1 MGRRPTIDRDEVL
14 DIAESI
20 LLTAGTAGLT
30 IDAVAKAAGI
40 SKGGVQSCFGTK
52 NELIAAMM
60 ERWTQG
66 YDAQVTAAVGPAP
79 GPVETVRGHVQ
90 ATMEMDEESNARA
103 AGMMAALI
111 EASEHI
117 ASTRSWYRDRFG
129 GLDLQSE
136 EGRRARLVFLATEG
150 AFILRAFG
158 FIQPGEEEWRTLNED
173 LRALLDGKRL
183 GTSRGMP

>member
-1 MGRRPTIDRDEVL
+1 MGRRPAIDRDKVL

-20 LLTAGTAGLT
+20 LLTAGTASLT

-60 ERWTQG
+60 ERWARE
-66 YDAQVTAAVGPAP
+66 YDAQVMAAVGPSP
-79 GPVETVRGHVQ
+79 GPVEAVRGHVH

-117 ASTRSWYRDRFG
+117 ASTRAWYRDRFG

-136 EGRRARLVFLATEG
+136 EGRRARLAFLATEG
-150 AFILRAFG
+150 AFMLRAFG
-158 FIQPGEEEWRTLNED
+158 FIRPSEEEWRGLNED
-173 LRALLDGKRL
+173 LLALLNGKLLVR
-183 GTSRGMP
+183 